1 MIFPSKLLLN
11 RTEWKLGM
19 EVLTAETNRAR
30 MILSTVNICQNR
42 LMLGVVA
49 DPVADAKYRL

>member
-1 MIFPSKLLLN
+1 LLFCKKNLQSALRKLSAKGIFYL
-11 RTEWKLGM
+11 
-19 EVLTAETNRAR
+19 
-30 MILSTVNICQNR
+30 QNAFLDNLKSL